1 MKLNQDILVN
11 AKQAQEYLEKQGY
24 ALADAQGNRTSLSY
38 TLLLLAHC
46 APPSILPK
54 GMRAVATLLELE
66 TADQSAKIIATS
78 VMNRINPLLDLTL
91 HTTETI
97 EETTKH
103 TRQAADRM
111 FNTCEEARD
120 EIYKVTECAAND
132 LSTTIE
138 SIKGDMDKIVKELHT
153 ATT

>member
-1 MKLNQDILVN
+1 VKLNQDILVN
-11 AKQAQEYLEKQGY
+11 AKQAREYLEKQGY
-24 ALADAQGNRTSLSY
+24 APADAQGNRTSLSY

-46 APPSILPK
+46 ALQRTTK

-66 TADQSAKIIATS
+66 NADRSAEIIATS

-91 HTTETI
+91 HMTETI

-111 FNTCEEARD
+111 YNTCEEARD
-120 EIYKVTECAAND
+120 EINKVTECATND
-132 LSTTIE
+132 LSTTI
-138 SIKGDMDKIVKELHT
+138 
-153 ATT
+153 